1 MMHVS
6 GITIAILGF
15 CALVSVAMP
24 VGLFLYCRKNL
35 GGSMVPF
42 AVGCGSFIL
51 FAMVLESLCHNL
63 VFFTPVGET
72 IFNNMWLYAV
82 YGGLAAG
89 VFEETGRFL
98 SMKWLKKKHNEE
110 NTDLIYGA
118 GHGGI
123 EVLLVLGL
131 TMVQYL
137 IFSLMI
143 NTGRTEEILAPLD
156 AVNRAAAEEVFST
169 LANQVPWS
177 SLLAPVERVIAVVL
191 HMSLSVLVWQSAVR
205 PGKLWLYPV
214 AILIHAA
221 ADASAVILT
230 RLGLPA
236 ILVECWLVLI
246 DIAVVLF
253 ARSVRRNG
261 ARQGE

>member
-6 GITIAILGF
+6 GISIAILGF
-15 CALVSVAMP
+15 CALMGVAMP
-24 VGLFLYCRKNL
+24 VGLFLYCRKCL

-42 AVGCGSFIL
+42 AVGCGSFLL

-63 VFFTPVGET
+63 VLSTQVGET
-72 IFNNMWLYAV
+72 IFNNMWLYAL

-98 SMKWLKKKHNEE
+98 SMKWLKKKHNAE

-123 EVLLVLGL
+123 EVLLVLGI

-137 IFSLMI
+137 VFSVMI

-156 AVNRAAAEEVFST
+156 AANRAAAEEVFYS
-169 LANQVPWS
+169 LANEIPWL
-177 SLLAPVERVIAVVL
+177 SLLAPVERVLAVVL
-191 HMSLSVLVWQSAVR
+191 HMSLSVLVWQAAVK

-221 ADASAVILT
+221 VDASAVILT
-230 RLGLPA
+230 RLGLNA
-236 ILVECWLVLI
+236 ILVEVWLVLVEAAI
-246 DIAVVLF
+246 VML
-253 ARSVRRNG
+253 ARKVRRD
-261 ARQGE
+261 